1 MAIKRKLNLLGAALI
16 GAAVLSPAVH
26 AATVF
31 DGLNVLV
38 QNSFQSQFSEVQG
51 VLAVGGNATLFN
63 YGVDLLSTPYGG
75 AGGYGLVVGGNLTFS
90 SGSVGTLVPNP
101 AQTYYGG
108 ALSGAS
114 VNYTGGFNTVNPLS
128 FSSLFTQASV
138 ASTALAG
145 YSNTGAT
152 TLNVGGIFGNPGG
165 LTLTGDGSSAVQVFS
180 ISGTDLQTRNQIVV
194 NNVPLTSTILVNVT
208 GAFAQ
213 LASVDSSAPF
223 DPFGG
228 KVLFNFNSATQVNFA
243 NTGLHASILAPNAQI
258 TSSSGHIRGVVIAKD
273 WNGNFEVQPGIA
285 PLLLAVPEPETYAMM
300 LAGLGLMGF
309 VVRRRSK
316 QQESAAA

>member
-1 MAIKRKLNLLGAALI
+1 MKRKLNLLGATLI

-38 QNSFQSQFSEVQG
+38 QDSFQSQFSEVQG

-75 AGGYGLVVGGNLTFS
+75 ASGYGLVVGGNLTFS
-90 SGSVGTLVPNP
+90 SGAVGTLITNP

-108 ALSGAS
+108 ALSGS
-114 VNYTGGFNTVNPLS
+114 LVNYTGGFNTVNPLS
-128 FSSLFTQASV
+128 FSSLFNQASV

-152 TLNVGGIFGNPGG
+152 TLNVGGIFGNPAG

-194 NNVPLTSTILVNVT
+194 NNVPTTSTVLVNVT
-208 GAFAQ
+208 GTFAQ
-213 LASVDSSAPF
+213 LASVDSSSPF

-228 KVLFNFNSATQVNFA
+228 KVLFNFKDAAQVNFA
-243 NTGLHASILAPNAQI
+243 NTGLHASILAPNAVI
-258 TSSSGHIRGVVIAKD
+258 TSNSGHIRGVVIAKD
-273 WNGNFEVQPGIA
+273 WNGNFEVQPGAA

-300 LAGLGLMGF
+300 LAGLGLLGF
-309 VVRRRSK
+309 VARRRGK
-316 QQESAAA
+316 RPERAAA

>member
-1 MAIKRKLNLLGAALI
+1 MAMKRKLNLLGATLI
-16 GAAVLSPAVH
+16 GAAVLSPAAH

-38 QNSFQSQFSEVQG
+38 QNNFQSQSSEVQG

-108 ALSGAS
+108 TLSGAS
-114 VNYTGGFNTVNPLS
+114 VNYTGGINSSVNPLS

-194 NNVPLTSTILVNVT
+194 NNVPTTSTILVNVT

-213 LASVDSSAPF
+213 LASVDSTAPF
-223 DPFGG
+223 TSFGG
-228 KVLFNFNSATQVNFA
+228 KVLFNFKDATQVIFA
-243 NTGLHASILAPNAQI
+243 NTGLYASVLAPNALI
-258 TSSSGHIRGVVIAKD
+258 TSNSGHI
-273 WNGNFEVQPGIA
+273 
-285 PLLLAVPEPETYAMM
+285 
-300 LAGLGLMGF
+300 
-309 VVRRRSK
+309 
-316 QQESAAA
+316 

>member
-1 MAIKRKLNLLGAALI
+1 MSRSA
-16 GAAVLSPAVH
+16 H
-26 AATVF
+26 AATAF
-31 DGLNVLV
+31 DGINALL
-38 QNSFQSQFSEVQG
+38 QNNFTSQFSEVQG

-90 SGSVGTLVPNP
+90 NGSVGTLVTNP
-101 AQTYYGG
+101 AKTFFGG
-108 ALSGAS
+108 TLSGS
-114 VNYTGGFNTVNPLS
+114 LVNYTGGVTGVNPLS
-128 FSSLFTQASV
+128 FSSLFSQAST

-145 YSNTGAT
+145 FSNTGAT

-194 NNVPLTSTILVNVT
+194 SNVPLTSTILVNVT

-223 DPFGG
+223 DPYGG
-228 KVLFNFNSATQVNFA
+228 KVLFNFKDATQVNLAF
-243 NTGLHASILAPNAQI
+243 TGLHASVLAPNALI
-258 TSSSGHIRGVVIAKD
+258 TSFSGHIKGVVIGKE
-273 WNGNFEVQPGIA
+273 WLGNFEVQPGLA
-285 PLLLAVPEPETYAMM
+285 PLLLAVPEPETYVMM

-309 VVRRRSK
+309 VARRRRK
-316 QQESAAA
+316 QPASAAA

>member
-1 MAIKRKLNLLGAALI
+1 M
-16 GAAVLSPAVH
+16 
-26 AATVF
+26 
-31 DGLNVLV
+31 
-38 QNSFQSQFSEVQG
+38 
-51 VLAVGGNATLFN
+51 
-63 YGVDLLSTPYGG
+63 STPYGG

-90 SGSVGTLVPNP
+90 SGAVGTLVTNP

-108 ALSGAS
+108 ALSGS
-114 VNYTGGFNTVNPLS
+114 LVNYTGGFNTVNPLS
-128 FSSLFTQASV
+128 FSSLFSQASI

-152 TLNVGGIFGNPGG
+152 TLNVGGIYGNPGG

-194 NNVPLTSTILVNVT
+194 NNVPTASTVLVNVT
-208 GAFAQ
+208 GTFAQ
-213 LASVDSSAPF
+213 LASVDSSSPF

-228 KVLFNFNSATQVNFA
+228 KVLFNFKDATQVNFA
-243 NTGLHASILAPNAQI
+243 QTGLYASVLAPNALI
-258 TSSSGHIRGVVIAKD
+258 TSNSGHIQGVVIAKD
-273 WNGNFEVQPGIA
+273 WNGNFEVQPGAA

-309 VVRRRSK
+309 VGHRRRRIP
-316 QQESAAA
+316 AA

>member
-1 MAIKRKLNLLGAALI
+1 MKRKLNLLGATLI
-16 GAAVLSPAVH
+16 GAAVLSSPAVH
-26 AATVF
+26 AATAF

-38 QNSFQSQFSEVQG
+38 QGSFQSQFSEVQG

-63 YGVDLLSTPYGG
+63 YGVDLLSAPYGG

-90 SGSVGTLVPNP
+90 SGAVGTLVTNP

-108 ALSGAS
+108 ALSGS
-114 VNYTGGFNTVNPLS
+114 LVNYTGGFNTVNPLS
-128 FSSLFTQASV
+128 FSSLFSQASI

-152 TLNVGGIFGNPGG
+152 TLNVGGMYGNPAG
-165 LTLTGDGSSAVQVFS
+165 LTLTGDGTSAVQVFS

-194 NNVPLTSTILVNVT
+194 NNVPTTSTVLVNVT
-208 GAFAQ
+208 GTFAQ

-228 KVLFNFNSATQVNFA
+228 KVLFNFRDATQVNFA
-243 NTGLHASILAPNAQI
+243 NTGLHASILAPNALI
-258 TSSSGHIRGVVIAKD
+258 TSNSGHIQGVVIAKD
-273 WNGNFEVQPGIA
+273 WNGNFEVQPGVA

-300 LAGLGLMGF
+300 LAGLGLLGF
-309 VVRRRSK
+309 VARRRGMRP
-316 QQESAAA
+316 ERAAA

>member
-1 MAIKRKLNLLGAALI
+1 MKRRLNLLGATLI
-16 GAAVLSPAVH
+16 GATALSPAAH
-26 AATVF
+26 AATMF

-38 QNSFQSQFSEVQG
+38 QNNFQSQFSEVQG

-75 AGGYGLVVGGNLTFS
+75 AGGYGLVVGGDLTFS
-90 SGSVGTLVPNP
+90 SGSVGTLVTNP

-108 ALSGAS
+108 VLSGAS
-114 VNYTGGFNTVNPLS
+114 VSYTGGFNTVNPLS
-128 FSSLFTQASV
+128 FSSLFNQASI
-138 ASTALAG
+138 ASAALAG

-194 NNVPLTSTILVNVT
+194 NNVPVTSTILVNVT

-213 LASVDSSAPF
+213 LASVDGTGPF
-223 DPFGG
+223 TAFGG
-228 KVLFNFNSATQVNFA
+228 NVLFNFSGATQVNFA
-243 NTGLHASILAPNAQI
+243 QTGLYASVLAPNALI
-258 TSSSGHIRGVVIAKD
+258 TSNSGHIQGLVIAKD
-273 WNGNFEVQPGIA
+273 WNGNLEAQPGVA
-285 PLLLAVPEPETYAMM
+285 PMLLAVPEPETYAMM
-300 LAGLGLMGF
+300 LAGLGLIGF
-309 VVRRRSK
+309 VARRRSK
-316 QQESAAA
+316 QLERAAA

>member
-1 MAIKRKLNLLGAALI
+1 MTMKLKRKLSLLGATLI
-16 GAAVLSPAVH
+16 GATVLSPAVH
-26 AATVF
+26 AATAF
-31 DGLNVLV
+31 DGINVLV
-38 QNSFQSQFSEVQG
+38 QNNFQSQFSEVQG

-63 YGVDLLSTPYGG
+63 YGVDLFSTPYGG

-90 SGSVGTLVPNP
+90 SGSVGTLVTNP

-108 ALSGAS
+108 TLSGSS
-114 VNYTGGFNTVNPLS
+114 VNYTGGFNSVNPLNFGAL
-128 FSSLFTQASV
+128 FSQASS

-180 ISGTDLQTRNQIVV
+180 ISGLDLQSRNQIAVA
-194 NNVPLTSTILVNVT
+194 NVPTTSTILVNVT

-213 LASVDSSAPF
+213 LASVDGTAPF
-223 DPFGG
+223 ASFGG
-228 KVLFNFNSATQVNFA
+228 NVLFNFMDATQVNFA
-243 NTGLHASILAPNAQI
+243 NTGLYASVLAPNALI
-258 TSSSGHIRGVVIAKD
+258 TSNSGHIQGVVIAKD
-273 WNGNFEVQPGIA
+273 WNGNFEVQPGAA

-309 VVRRRSK
+309 VGHRRRRI
-316 QQESAAA
+316 AAA

>member
-1 MAIKRKLNLLGAALI
+1 MTMKRKLNLLGAALI
-16 GAAVLSPAVH
+16 GATVLSPAVH
-26 AATVF
+26 AATVY
-31 DGLNVLV
+31 DGLNVLI

-75 AGGYGLVVGGNLTFS
+75 AGGYGLVVGGNLNFS
-90 SGSVGTLVPNP
+90 SGSVGTLFANP

-108 ALSGAS
+108 ALSGSS
-114 VNYTGGFNTVNPLS
+114 VNYTGGFNGVNPLS
-128 FSSLFTQASV
+128 FSSLFSQAST

-180 ISGTDLQTRNQIVV
+180 ISGTDLQSRNQIVV
-194 NNVPLTSTILVNVT
+194 NNVPLTSTILLNVT

-213 LASVDSSAPF
+213 LASVDGSAPF

-228 KVLFNFNSATQVNFA
+228 NVLFNFRDATQVNFA
-243 NTGLHASILAPNAQI
+243 NTGLHASILAPNALI
-258 TSSSGHIRGVVIAKD
+258 TSNSGHIRGVVIAKD
-273 WNGNFEVQPGIA
+273 WNGNFEVQPGLA

-300 LAGLGLMGF
+300 LAGLALMGF
-309 VVRRRSK
+309 VVRRRGRQLGSV
-316 QQESAAA
+316 AA